1 MISCVR
7 KERQQ
12 NPGLLFDSGDS
23 LLGSNTVFRCHEPIA
38 ELMNEADYTAQA
50 MGNREFNYLRRVMA
64 MREKTRNFPLL
75 CCNLTD
81 LRCGCRYWQQVL
93 EIPAGSYGN
102 SVPLIV
108 TGATPVQYPPGHFW
122 EKVFGF
128 RFSDPLEAVPE
139 VIAESVARG
148 ARVIVLSHLGL
159 DMDRK
164 LAEVLPEGSLIIGGH
179 SHTVL
184 EEPVF
189 CGGCWIVQAGSHGRC
204 FGIIDWKPET
214 GEFSAKLRFV

>member
-108 TGATPVQYPPGHFW
+108 TGATPVQYPPRHFW